1 MNIVRMMEDARKDE
15 RKRIGIMLDTVMNT
29 IFESDHLPHNVPSDL
44 PVTDVILDVLT
55 TVSRGLATGI
65 SVNAFEYLYPKN
77 PDMNATQI
85 ETGLNKTIS
94 DLMGIADLPRT
105 TSLYECQELRTGI
118 LQAASDLRGLREHV
132 VRPEPVIDTQ
142 EVASVFNR
150 AISKIERVAASP
162 DVTTAGAHK
171 LWHETNYLRE
181 SRDHICGF
189 EPDPCSIE
197 SRMRHRARECVNAAR
212 EFVTWDGDIS
222 LYTECPRCKLYTV
235 DFKRQQCYHVDC
247 RWPEL
252 PKSIDLSALKE
263 HLDDYPVDPSVQ
275 EGLDQ
280 ATRGELVAEPDLSAT
295 EASDVAVHILE
306 GRSEEEVFAIVDE
319 VCKRLRPKPIGVSY
333 LLGIS
338 TPPSYI
344 DMVRKHH
351 QRAWEAV
358 SDEIW
363 AKSEPDN
370 QYGIPYFIDTAAEPP
385 EPPKDWDGYIKLRVN
400 SKTGLESV
408 QPAYFEP
415 LVRRMMHDNTWMSG
429 SNICDLRT
437 GKSYYLEIVFTDDDG
452 AVTARR
458 TV

>member
-1 MNIVRMMEDARKDE
+1 MNDSQSRSIRDAFNHVICDIERRATSSWKFPVKDPEVQRELDRLRELRDRVVKPEPDRQEGDADHIRHRKMIDAMRREE
-15 RKRIGIMLDTVMNT
+15 RTRIRKMIDKTALSLLD
-29 IFESDHLPHNVPSDL
+29 SDLDHDVPSELNATDTIL
-44 PVTDVILDVLT
+44 SVLEIVKVELTWGICTDAFRHLYPESKPVTV
-55 TVSRGLATGI
+55 
-65 SVNAFEYLYPKN
+65 
-77 PDMNATQI
+77 
-85 ETGLNKTIS
+85 
-94 DLMGIADLPRT
+94 
-105 TSLYECQELRTGI
+105 
-118 LQAASDLRGLREHV
+118 
-132 VRPEPVIDTQ
+132 PEPV
-142 EVASVFNR
+142 
-150 AISKIERVAASP
+150 
-162 DVTTAGAHK
+162 
-171 LWHETNYLRE
+171 
-181 SRDHICGF
+181 
-189 EPDPCSIE
+189 
-197 SRMRHRARECVNAAR
+197 
-212 EFVTWDGDIS
+212 
-222 LYTECPRCKLYTV
+222 
-235 DFKRQQCYHVDC
+235 
-247 RWPEL
+247 
-252 PKSIDLSALKE
+252 DLSALKE